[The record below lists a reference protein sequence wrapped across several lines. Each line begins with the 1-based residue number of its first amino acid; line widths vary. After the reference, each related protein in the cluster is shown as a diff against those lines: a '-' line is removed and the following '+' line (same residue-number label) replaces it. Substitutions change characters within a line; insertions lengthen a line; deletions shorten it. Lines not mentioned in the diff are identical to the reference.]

1 MKWTG
6 EAGPS
11 DLNLDSN
18 GGCRRGL
25 RVNVECIILEL
36 CAYYSST
43 CMR

>member
-6 EAGPS
+6 EAGPG

-18 GGCRRGL
+18 GGCGRL
-25 RVNVECIILEL
+25 RVNVEWIILEL
-36 CAYYSST
+36 RAYYSST